1 MFDERRSSRN
11 SFSTR
16 SCNFRLFN
24 RDQTNYFE
32 YFGQTRGTSFVSI
45 FFLAREWNN
54 KNLPARF
61 FLPPPPLPST
71 INLNW
76 AIVSAN
82 RWISSETN
90 CNTNHKA
97 KGVKRYRVTL
107 IEPEC
112 KWGNG
117 KHGSRKFNDWIDPL
131 VTERTLSAIINERR
145 AVLACR

>member
-16 SCNFRLFN
+16 SCNFRLFIAIKQIISN
-24 RDQTNYFE
+24 ILDKLADN
-32 YFGQTRGTSFVSI
+32 SFVST

-61 FLPPPPLPST
+61 SLLPPPLPST